1 MTGSRQAWPVEL
13 LADHA
18 GCVDV
23 LADWFAQEWAPYYGP
38 GGPGDARADLAA
50 RCNRAHLPIGLVAI
64 RDGRIPGTAALDRDT
79 ATGLTPSVV
88 GLLVAPDCRGRGV
101 ASALLE
107 SAERL
112 AGQLGYDELFIS
124 TSVLQ
129 VLPQRNGWQQTGDV
143 EFLNNERGKVFVRH
157 LTKSE
162 ST

>member
-1 MTGSRQAWPVEL
+1 MTGSRHAWPVEL

-38 GGPGDARADLAA
+38 GGAGDARADLAA
-50 RCNRAHLPIGLVAI
+50 I
-64 RDGRIPGTAALDRDT
+64 RDGRVLGTAALDRDT
-79 ATGLTPSVV
+79 ATGPTPSVV

-112 AGQLGYDELFIS
+112 AGQLGYDELFMS

-129 VLPQRNGWQQTGDV
+129 VLLQRNGWQQTGDV